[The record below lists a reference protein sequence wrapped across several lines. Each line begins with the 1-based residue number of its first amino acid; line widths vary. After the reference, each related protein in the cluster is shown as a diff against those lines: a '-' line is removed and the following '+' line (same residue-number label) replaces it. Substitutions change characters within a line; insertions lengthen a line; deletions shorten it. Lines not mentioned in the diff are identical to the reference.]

1 MRVIGSPAATAQ
13 GRQARQAEFRPDS
26 HHLSS
31 VSDAVDRAV
40 SLLLSRQAFDG
51 HWVGELQGDTILES
65 EYILLLAFLGRE
77 GEEKTTRIANY
88 LLSQQLPEGGWN
100 NYPEGP
106 PDLSVSVKA
115 YFALK
120 LTGHDPQSDY
130 MVRAREL

>member
-13 GRQARQAEFRPDS
+13 GRQARHAEFRPDS

-31 VSDAVDRAV
+31 VSAAVDRAV

-77 GEEKTTRIANY
+77 GDPKVAKIARY
-88 LLSQQLPEGGWN
+88 LLIQQM
-100 NYPEGP
+100 
-106 PDLSVSVKA
+106 PDDK
-115 YFALK
+115 K
-120 LTGHDPQSDY
+120 LPQSK
-130 MVRAREL
+130 